1 MKRVGALG
9 AAVDV
14 EGFALA
20 GAVVLVAEDD
30 DAVDA
35 MWAQVDDGIGVLILG
50 PQASERLASRVAERP
65 SLLTVV
71 MPR

>member
-1 MKRVGALG
+1 MSRVGALG

-20 GAVVLVAEDD
+20 GALVFVADDD

-35 MWAQVDDGIGVLILG
+35 MWSTVGDDVGVLILT
-50 PQASERLASRVAERP
+50 ARAAERLRARLGERP
-65 SLLTVV
+65 LLLTAV